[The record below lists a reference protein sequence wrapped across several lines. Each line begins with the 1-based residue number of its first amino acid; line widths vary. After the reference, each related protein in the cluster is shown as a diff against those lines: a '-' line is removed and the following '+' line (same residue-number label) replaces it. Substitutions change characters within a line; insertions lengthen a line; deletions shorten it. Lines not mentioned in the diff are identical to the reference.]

1 MNALC
6 LRDVPFAAHIDIGV
20 MMSAFASAWTN
31 TTCRFTLWCNI
42 QKYFFPISFRLTF
55 PSQRGKRNDN
65 HQCKCSVK
73 LNKRIRMYITFILT
87 AGESV
92 CRRQS
97 AVRYNG
103 NFSLVLFALEL
114 NNSGVLLVCA
124 LITDKIRVGKLNCY
138 QPLFVIATSKCL

>member
-1 MNALC
+1 MPAWCALC
-6 LRDVPFAAHIDIGV
+6 SSYWHRCYDVSLFFSMNKHDTSIYTVGQYSEI
-20 MMSAFASAWTN
+20 
-31 TTCRFTLWCNI
+31 
-42 QKYFFPISFRLTF
+42 FFPISFRLTF
-55 PSQRGKRNDN
+55 SPQRGKRNEN
-65 HQCKCSVK
+65 HQCKCIVK
-73 LNKRIRMYITFILT
+73 LNKWIRMYITFILK

-92 CRRQS
+92 CRRQA